1 MRRARARVKPT
12 RHRWNSNAI
21 DQHIDRCRWNEGI
34 ARCGVASDD
43 DDVARELAT
52 RRGRRAAARA
62 TSSDARW
69 ASRANAHMVRV
80 HEESDDDD
88 DDDDGGGGDGERRD
102 GARASASSIDEAFA
116 RLKPFSVGANGGKP
130 ARSFRRGGAGGGAGG
145 GASAG
150 ASGGARGTS
159 TSSSSPRANESSRA
173 RASWSSFASTM
184 PEIPAGGVYAGSF
197 SGVISPDGVVTETSE
212 PARAPPVFQFSAIPT
227 KTSPSPMKR
236 TPSGRGRS
244 ERPRAMRDLNAQF
257 ERGAPAAAA
266 AAETTARVVEETPA
280 EDMEI
285 PSPEPSSPEPMAV
298 ETPDEAPHSNASST
312 FDFTPKLTGF
322 NIGQS
327 GSSGGSKKSA
337 AFTKRASMRVEVQSR
352 VASDTPDSTTSAA
365 SSFGPASPRSPML
378 ETPVP
383 EQFSFS
389 PIPQK
394 SSSKAPASA
403 PTTSGIPPTTFNIG
417 QDDSPSLGKHGK
429 SSRSFKFAQRAS
441 GKGEKKPNSS
451 ATSPT
456 ASTST
461 AATVPTAAA
470 VADISAAT
478 AKMSVEADINP
489 AALKL
494 QGNLYFRDGRYAEAE
509 ALYSRAI
516 LHFAAA
522 PRTNVAPAS
531 GEASPLGVEIDTF
544 TGREAAVLLTNRAAA
559 TMMIATHQCT
569 RSVMYNELILRA
581 LTDCERAMRADET
594 FSRARSRTAA
604 CHMLFGNFQAALEVV
619 EHRLADSDGEAQK
632 TKLQARACVEH
643 MKVINAALPAM
654 RSGAP
659 GLPRLYMDKYSPP
672 LDMQTMPWVTSIQA
686 IQTAVP
692 SIRLANGVGEVFNEA
707 RALTMIMIGSYTE
720 ARMFADEVVAM
731 LPKAPVWL
739 PKFRFMAM
747 LGRGELEDAM
757 LEASAF
763 VREQGPGS
771 DVVDEDFQALMSMA
785 EAMLKHK
792 EEGNKL
798 FNAKNYAE
806 AITAYTN
813 AFEASTSALG
823 AAYCSIV
830 LGNRAAANQGLNEV
844 FDALADCG
852 RALSFNPWNFKAL
865 SRRST
870 MHEQLRCW
878 DEAVKDM
885 EKYVELLTNIQTLVT
900 PAEREKALPAGTKRL
915 RSLQSKARLPN
926 RPQIDAYAVL
936 GLSALK
942 MNATES
948 DIKKAYRTLALKY
961 HPDKANRKMPA
972 WAPADALH
980 DDADRLFKLLG
991 EMNGQLSDTALRR
1004 VYDETERLREYQRSS
1019 SFTQSNTWSSH
1030 DFQYGANFS
1039 PFTSPRRSSRSRS
1052 FNDRAPNNHYWK
1064 F

>member
-1 MRRARARVKPT
+1 V
-12 RHRWNSNAI
+12 
-21 DQHIDRCRWNEGI
+21 
-34 ARCGVASDD
+34 
-43 DDVARELAT
+43 
-52 RRGRRAAARA
+52 
-62 TSSDARW
+62 
-69 ASRANAHMVRV
+69 
-80 HEESDDDD
+80 
-88 DDDDGGGGDGERRD
+88 
-102 GARASASSIDEAFA
+102 
-116 RLKPFSVGANGGKP
+116 
-130 ARSFRRGGAGGGAGG
+130 
-145 GASAG
+145 
-150 ASGGARGTS
+150 
-159 TSSSSPRANESSRA
+159 
-173 RASWSSFASTM
+173 
-184 PEIPAGGVYAGSF
+184 GSF
-197 SGVISPDGVVTETSE
+197 PGVISPDGVVTETSE
-212 PARAPPVFQFSAIPT
+212 PTRAPPVFQFSAIPT

-257 ERGAPAAAA
+257 ERGAPAAVA
-266 AAETTARVVEETPA
+266 AAETTAPVVEETPA

-285 PSPEPSSPEPMAV
+285 PSPEPPSPEPMAV
-298 ETPDEAPHSNASST
+298 EAPDEAPHSNASST
-312 FDFTPKLTGF
+312 FDFTPKPTGF

-327 GSSGGSKKSA
+327 GATSSGGSKKSA

-365 SSFGPASPRSPML
+365 SSFGPASPRSPVL

-383 EQFSFS
+383 QQFSFS

-394 SSSKAPASA
+394 SSSKAAA
-403 PTTSGIPPTTFNIG
+403 ATPTTSGIPPTTFNIG
-417 QDDSPSLGKHGK
+417 KDDSPSLGKHGK
-429 SSRSFKFAQRAS
+429 SSKSFRFAQRAGS
-441 GKGEKKPNSS
+441 KGEKKPGSS

-461 AATVPTAAA
+461 AAA
-470 VADISAAT
+470 VADISTAA

-516 LHFAAA
+516 MHFAAA

-531 GEASPLGVEIDTF
+531 VEASPLGVEIDTF

-559 TMMIATHQCT
+559 IMMIATHQCT
-569 RSVMYNELILRA
+569 HSVVYNELVLRA

-594 FSRARSRTAA
+594 FARARSRTAA

-619 EHRLADSDGEAQK
+619 EHRLVDSDDEAQK
-632 TKLQARACVEH
+632 AKLQARACVEH
-643 MKVINAALPAM
+643 MKVINTALPAM

-686 IQTAVP
+686 IQNVVP

-707 RALTMIMIGSYTE
+707 RALTMIMVGSYTE
-720 ARMFADEVVAM
+720 ARMFASEIVAM
-731 LPKAPVWL
+731 LPKVPVWL

-757 LEASAF
+757 LEAPDF
-763 VREQGPGS
+763 VRKQGPGS
-771 DVVDEDFQALMSMA
+771 NVVDEDFQALINMA

-798 FNAKNYAE
+798 FNAKNYAD

-830 LGNRAAANQGLNEV
+830 LGNRAAASQGLNEV

-870 MHEQLRCW
+870 MYEQLRCW

-885 EKYVELLTNIQTLVT
+885 EKYVELLTNIQTLMT

-915 RSLQSKARLPN
+915 RSLQSKALLPN

-942 MNATES
+942 SNATES

-972 WAPADALH
+972 WSPANALH
-980 DDADRLFKLLG
+980 DDADRLFKLLS